1 MNIDLSAVGKDV
13 AVFDIGTVAR
23 ILDISV
29 QTLRLYERR
38 GLILVQKSAGN
49 QRRYTAS
56 DIERLRCIRGAI
68 TEHKISIEGIRRMQS
83 LVPCWEHVKC
93 PLDQRRVCPAY
104 VEHQAGCWTYKHRK
118 NVCANADCRAC
129 PVYQLSSDCE
139 KIKALIHHQTTETP
153 AVPKI
158 RRKEQKS

>member
-1 MNIDLSAVGKDV
+1 MNIGLSTVHKDA

-23 ILDISV
+23 ILNISV

-49 QRRYTAS
+49 QRRYTAT

-68 TEHKISIEGIRRMQS
+68 TEHKISIEGIRRMHS
-83 LVPCWEHVKC
+83 LVPCWEYVKC
-93 PLDQRRVCPAY
+93 PLDQRLVCPAY
-104 VEHQAGCWTYKHRK
+104 LEHQAGCWTYKHRK

-129 PVYQLSSDCE
+129 PVYQLSSDCG
-139 KIKALIHHQTTETP
+139 KIKALIHHQKTEAP
-153 AVPKI
+153 ADPKF
-158 RRKEQKS
+158 RPKERKS